1 MTDRPRFSGTVAAVM
16 SVPALVVRTG
26 RRYLDLRNP
35 RTDTAGQ
42 PVQPWFRAHPGVA
55 VAVISVSA
63 LTVFALQLLDK
74 QSADAVALLYSLP
87 IALAAVTFGVAGGVG
102 AAAASYLAFG
112 LFAAFSNDDHV
123 GLDGWLSRAAAMFLL
138 GWLVGR
144 AYDQTAR
151 AGLVALAHQHRRLVV
166 EEQNRR
172 YSEGIELS
180 DSILQHVAAAKWA
193 LEQGDHEKAA
203 GLLSRALSSGQEMV
217 AELLP
222 SATAAPA
229 PPPTETASRTGGR
242 EVL

>member
-1 MTDRPRFSGTVAAVM
+1 MTARLLISGTVAAAM
-16 SVPALVVRTG
+16 SIPARVARTG

-35 RTDTAGQ
+35 RPDAAGQ
-42 PVQPWFRAHPGVA
+42 PVRPWFRAHPGVA
-55 VAVISVSA
+55 VVVISVSSV
-63 LTVFALQLLDK
+63 TVLAFQLLDT

-87 IALAAVTFGVAGGVG
+87 IALAAVTFGVAGGVV

-144 AYDQTAR
+144 AYDQSAR
-151 AGLVALAHQHRRLVV
+151 AGLVALAHQRRRLIV

-203 GLLSRALSSGQEMV
+203 GLLSQALSSGQAMV

-222 SATAAPA
+222 PASALPA
-229 PPPTETASRTGGR
+229 PPPIEPVSRNGGS
-242 EVL
+242 EVP